1 MISIAH
7 FYAHSFSD
15 LWSTCSK
22 DAFVLQEPVHL
33 TYDLQ
38 KRGGLRVKII
48 LPVAEWRGP
57 QQLPKGKKTSEN
69 VKPRLF
75 GIIGK
80 NEEETS
86 EELTKQ
92 IQEALY
98 KIFSGFTAGV
108 WMFCVQKLR

>member
-1 MISIAH
+1 M
-7 FYAHSFSD
+7 
-15 LWSTCSK
+15 
-22 DAFVLQEPVHL
+22 
-33 TYDLQ
+33 
-38 KRGGLRVKII
+38 
-48 LPVAEWRGP
+48 
-57 QQLPKGKKTSEN
+57 KGTTAVTQRKKTSEN

-108 WMFCVQKLR
+108 